1 MLRKSSNPNHTCLKT
16 IKEKNWL
23 HMLSSTRRNSRTQ
36 YSRRLPKR
44 SHLNRK
50 NHLNMITTILLTP
63 HMGIKTSERG
73 KRRGKKNK
81 RRKKFLR
88 SRQLTME

>member
-1 MLRKSSNPNHTCLKT
+1 
-16 IKEKNWL
+16 
-23 HMLSSTRRNSRTQ
+23 
-36 YSRRLPKR
+36 
-44 SHLNRK
+44 
-50 NHLNMITTILLTP
+50 MITTILLTP
-63 HMGIKTSERG
+63 HMEIKTSERG